1 MKNVKSSAFVHV
13 CTLLFGLSALIGNKA
28 DSGIMTLIFGRGIFA
43 VLALAMILVIFARC
57 SLRAGLTDIGK
68 LMLSG
73 ALLGLHW
80 ICFFKGVKQGGIA
93 VGTLGFACFP
103 AFVAMFEAIIVR
115 QLPSVTD
122 GIIIALIV
130 SGLLIISPG
139 SAGSNVFT
147 PGLAWGIA
155 AGFTNAVFIIFNR
168 YVRTN
173 AQPLESCL
181 WLCVGCTLFALPG
194 AAGLFQSSFEDLG
207 MLMVLGIFCT
217 ALAFTMLIL
226 GSRDSSAK
234 SVSFIIALEP
244 VYAILLAWILLAQPV
259 SLTTGL
265 GASLI
270 VGAAILS
277 SRVNKQALTVRSKSS
292 NKISVRND

>member
-28 DSGIMTLIFGRGIFA
+28 GSGIMTLIFGRGIFA
-43 VLALAMILVIFARC
+43 VLALAVIILIFARC
-57 SLRAGLTDIGK
+57 SLRARLADIGK

-80 ICFFKGVKQGGIA
+80 ICFFNGVKQGGIA

-103 AFVAMFEAIIVR
+103 AFVALFEAMIVR

-122 GIIIALIV
+122 GIIIVLII

-139 SAGSNVFT
+139 NAGSAIFT

-155 AGFTNAVFIIFNR
+155 AGFTNAIFIIFNR
-168 YVRTN
+168 YIRTS
-173 AQPLESCL
+173 ATPLESCL
-181 WLCVGCTLFALPG
+181 WMCAGCTLFALPG

-217 ALAFTMLIL
+217 ALSFTMLIL

-259 SLTTGL
+259 SFSTGL

-277 SRVNKQALTVRSKSS
+277 SRVNKQALNMRSQSTNKKST
-292 NKISVRND
+292 K